1 MIELI
6 DLLSEI
12 LKIDDKGLWCGE
24 DNSEYCR
31 YKFSEL
37 KKLNKMRI

>member
-1 MIELI
+1 M
-6 DLLSEI
+6 
-12 LKIDDKGLWCGE
+12 DDKGLWCGE